1 MKSLAAAK
9 YNCKASFGKNTKSND
24 GYNTDSFEHEFYKW
38 VNIQT
43 GAAKELEQS
52 GQLMGEI
59 THTVTCRYSSKIT
72 PAHQISYKQRVFE
85 IIGTP
90 VNQDFANVLT
100 IIAVKEIT
108 HA

>member
-1 MKSLAAAK
+1 MKSLPAAK
-9 YNCKASFGKNTKSND
+9 YNCKASFGTGIKSND
-24 GYNTDSFEHEFYKW
+24 GYNTTSHQHAFYKW

-59 THTVTCRYSSKIT
+59 THTITCRYSNKIIAT
-72 PAHQISYKQRVFE
+72 HQISYKQRLFE

-90 VNQDFANVLT
+90 VNQDFANVQT
-100 IIAVKEIT
+100 IIAVKELT

>member
-1 MKSLAAAK
+1 MKSLPAAK
-9 YNCKASFGKNTKSND
+9 YNCKASFGKGIKSND
-24 GYNTDSFEHEFYKW
+24 GYNTNSHQHEFYKW

-43 GAAKELEQS
+43 GAAKEFEQS

-59 THTVTCRYSSKIT
+59 THTISCRYSSKIKPT
-72 PAHQISYKQRVFE
+72 HQIAYKQRVFE